1 MRILIIAEVY
11 LPKVDGVVHRTMNLI
26 RHLRSRGD
34 EVMVV
39 CPQSEGRVESPVP
52 MTTFKSFPCPSYPEY
67 RIGVPD
73 RSLHE
78 AVETFQPDIVH
89 FLNPFAFGFQCH
101 DLLSRQQ
108 PRRPQLFS
116 FHTLYGEFVKQ
127 YPGMAM
133 MSRMLW
139 WLTRSYH
146 NQADRNLT
154 VSTIMRDELAAAR
167 FERVELWPPAVDCE
181 LFSPARRDAAM
192 RARLT
197 DGNPADRVLI
207 TVSRLAPE
215 KNVGFLAELMRRLPA
230 AGHEGVRLAIVG
242 DGPQRAE
249 LERLFAGTRT
259 RFLGYLRGA
268 ELASAYASAD
278 GFVYASE
285 TETMGNVVLEAMAAG
300 LAVVAPRA
308 GGIPSLVQDGVD
320 GLLYAPRDADDAA
333 RVLGPLLSDDA
344 YRARLAAGA
353 RAAVE
358 PWGWDRSVE
367 RVREHYEQTI
377 ARFHAE
383 GPASRGGNRLASGV
397 VRALVS
403 AFRATSFVTRP
414 RVRGKEAPAASPA
427 RPGEPLLS
435 SHRGLHGHR
444 PESSGT

>member
-1 MRILIIAEVY
+1 MRVLIIAEVY

-34 EVMVV
+34 EVLVV
-39 CPQSEGRVESPVP
+39 CPQAEGSVESPVP
-52 MTTFKSFPCPSYPEY
+52 MKTFPSFPCPSYPEY
-67 RIGVPD
+67 RIGIPD
-73 RSLHE
+73 RSLG
-78 AVETFQPDIVH
+78 ATVDAFQPDIVH

-101 DLLSRQQ
+101 DWLMANH
-108 PRRPQLFS
+108 RRLPLLFS

-127 YPGMAM
+127 YPGMAPL
-133 MSRMLW
+133 SRMLW
-139 WLTRSYH
+139 WLMRCYH

-154 VSTIMRDELAAAR
+154 VSTIMRDELSAAG

-181 LFSPARRDAAM
+181 LFSPTRRDPAM

-197 DGNPADRVLI
+197 DGHPSDRVLL

-230 AGHEGVRLAIVG
+230 SGHGGVRLAIIG
-242 DGPQRAE
+242 DGPQRPE
-249 LERLFAGTRT
+249 LERQFAGTST

-268 ELASAYASAD
+268 ELAAAYASAD
-278 GFVYASE
+278 AFIYASE
-285 TETMGNVVLEAMAAG
+285 TETMGNVILEAMAAG

-308 GGIPSLVQDGVD
+308 GGIPSLVRDGVD
-320 GLLYAPRDADDAA
+320 GLMYSPRDPADAT
-333 RVLGPLLSDDA
+333 RVLGSLLTDDA
-344 YRARLAAGA
+344 LRVLLAAEA

-367 RVREHYEQTI
+367 RVREQYSETI
-377 ARFHAE
+377 ARFATR
-383 GPASRGGNRLASGV
+383 GPAAPAGNRLASTV
-397 VRALVS
+397 VWALVR
-403 AFRATSFVTRP
+403 AFRAVSFVARP

-427 RPGEPLLS
+427 RPGEPFLS

-444 PESSGT
+444 PESSRT

>member
-11 LPKVDGVVHRTMNLI
+11 LPKVDGVVHRTMHLI
-26 RHLRSRGD
+26 RHLRNRGD

-39 CPQSEGRVESPVP
+39 CPRSDGRVDSPVP
-52 MTTFKSFPCPSYPEY
+52 MTAFPSFPCPSYPEY

-73 RSLHE
+73 RSLY
-78 AVETFQPDIVH
+78 ETVDAFQPDIVH

-101 DLLSRQQ
+101 DWLSRYRQ
-108 PRRPQLFS
+108 RLPQLFS

-127 YPGMAM
+127 YPGMAL
-133 MSRMLW
+133 MSRLLW

-154 VSTIMRDELAAAR
+154 VSTIMRDDLAKAG

-181 LFSPARRDAAM
+181 LFSPGRRDAAM

-197 DGNPADRVLI
+197 DGHPEDRVLI

-230 AGHEGVRLAIVG
+230 AGHDGVRLAIVG
-242 DGPQRAE
+242 DGPQRSE

-259 RFLGYLRGA
+259 KFLGYLRGA
-268 ELASAYASAD
+268 ELAAAYASAD

-285 TETMGNVVLEAMAAG
+285 TETMGNVILEAMAAG

-308 GGIPSLVQDGVD
+308 GGIPSLVRDGVD
-320 GLLYAPRDADDAA
+320 GLLYTPRDAADAA
-333 RVLGPLLSDDA
+333 RVLAPLLADET
-344 YRARLAAGA
+344 YRASLAAGA

-383 GPASRGGNRLASGV
+383 GPASRRRNRLASGV
-397 VRALVS
+397 VGALVS
-403 AFRATSFVTRP
+403 GFRATSFVTRP

-427 RPGEPLLS
+427 RPGEQLLS

>member
-26 RHLRSRGD
+26 RHLQSRGD
-34 EVMVV
+34 EVMVI

-52 MTTFKSFPCPSYPEY
+52 MKTFASFPCPSYPEY
-67 RIGVPD
+67 RMGVPD
-73 RSLHE
+73 DSLGE
-78 AVETFQPDIVH
+78 AVDRFQPDIIH

-101 DLLSRQQ
+101 DWLLTHSE
-108 PRRPQLFS
+108 RRPLLFS

-127 YPGMAM
+127 YPGMAL

-139 WLTRSYH
+139 WLTRAYH

-154 VSTIMRDELAAAR
+154 VSTIMRDELSAAG
-167 FERVELWPPAVDCE
+167 FEWVELWPPAVDCE
-181 LFSPARRDAAM
+181 LFSPARRDPAM

-197 DGNPADRVLI
+197 DGHPSDRVLL

-230 AGHEGVRLAIVG
+230 SGHDGVRLAIVG
-242 DGPQRAE
+242 DGPQRPE
-249 LERLFAGTRT
+249 LERQFAGTST

-268 ELASAYASAD
+268 ELAAAYASAD
-278 GFVYASE
+278 AFVYASE
-285 TETMGNVVLEAMAAG
+285 TETMGNVILEAMAAG

-308 GGIPSLVQDGVD
+308 GGIPSLVRDGVD
-320 GLLYAPRDADDAA
+320 GLMYSPRDPADASRVLGSLLADDAC
-333 RVLGPLLSDDA
+333 
-344 YRARLAAGA
+344 RARLAAGA

-377 ARFHAE
+377 ARFAAE
-383 GPASRGGNRLASGV
+383 GPASRHGNRLASTLVG
-397 VRALVS
+397 ALVRVFHT
-403 AFRATSFVTRP
+403 ASFITRP

-435 SHRGLHGHR
+435 SHRGLHGH
-444 PESSGT
+444 